1 MEKNIKTSN
10 LDIVIKNEEGVST
23 FEIKAP
29 KHIQR
34 ALMNELKQDF
44 SIVSKGAIVV
54 YPEQKIIDS
63 QRVYIETSSIY
74 L

>member
-10 LDIVIKNEEGVST
+10 LDIVIKNEKGVST

-29 KHIQR
+29 KQLQR
-34 ALMNELKQDF
+34 ALMNDLKQDF
-44 SIVSKGAIVV
+44 SIVSKDAIVV

-63 QRVYIETSSIY
+63 QRVYIETNSIY

>member
-29 KHIQR
+29 KQIQR

-44 SIVSKGAIVV
+44 SIVSKDAIVV